1 MTEMRDDLV
10 NRIMACANRVAGT
23 SLVLPP
29 DGDLPLDA
37 FRFDSLS
44 LFAFLLE
51 LERECGIKFDEMLLD
66 HEKLRSIRMT
76 TALIESRV
84 PEISS

>member
-1 MTEMRDDLV
+1 MTEMHDDLA
-10 NRIMACANRVAGT
+10 NRITACANRVAGT

-29 DGDLPLDA
+29 DGDLPLEA

-51 LERECGIKFDEMLLD
+51 LERECGVKFDEMVVD
-66 HEKLRSIRMT
+66 HEQLRSIRL
-76 TALIESRV
+76 TAAMIKSRRG
-84 PEISS
+84 SQ